1 MLIWMKIWI
10 SFQDTLFSL
19 GQYSYYTLGFHAHK
33 NTFGKSAAGTLF
45 SVSSTDFTVTISM
58 TSECF
63 IVLDSSFKETF
74 TTFTCENSIVITY
87 KRKFKMH
94 QHNWYLIILPPNV
107 VFNNLY
113 YTVSAG
119 CSSNILH
126 ELFLNKN
133 FIFYLNSSNEASLTH

>member
-1 MLIWMKIWI
+1 MKYYAHLKENM
-10 SFQDTLFSL
+10 DKFSRYTIFL

-94 QHNWYLIILPPNV
+94 QHNWY
-107 VFNNLY
+107 VFNNF
-113 YTVSAG
+113 TTK
-119 CSSNILH
+119 CS
-126 ELFLNKN
+126 F
-133 FIFYLNSSNEASLTH
+133 